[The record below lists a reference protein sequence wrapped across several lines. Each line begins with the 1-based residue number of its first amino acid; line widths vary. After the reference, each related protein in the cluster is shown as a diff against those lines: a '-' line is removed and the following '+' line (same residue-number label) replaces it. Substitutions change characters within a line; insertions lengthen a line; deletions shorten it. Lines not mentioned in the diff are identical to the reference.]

1 MKFIYFVQDNDNL
14 LKIAEKF
21 RVDINDIIKL
31 NKLED
36 GKIKRG
42 DILQIP
48 SGKGLQ
54 WRKSLNGYYIS
65 ISYD

>member
-54 WRKSLNGYYIS
+54 
-65 ISYD
+65 